1 MLKLD
6 KGKLLLP
13 GSILVRNFVVCRFE
27 YLVRQR
33 FFI

>member
-13 GSILVRNFVVCRFE
+13 GSILLRNFVICGFE
-27 YLVRQR
+27 YLDRKR